1 MWCFPLLLALFIRYK
16 HALALCTGT
25 SNTVI
30 VIVQLQG
37 TTTGYCMFHLFC
49 KIRHFW
55 YRYVGCF
62 NHLTVFK
69 GNLMIKQVLSRVQ
82 IFKLRPQIC
91 LYRYLYKDSYSVF
104 SPPSAKKSNLYV
116 INRRT
121 NFMIFQGLV
130 CFLSYFDIYLFYWTW
145 ELCSAGYPWQHWL
158 EFEYINRVYIHGD
171 AIWSSLVW
179 TLPPPLLL
187 LQVKCTCIFL
197 KLFCSLYIIYLYL
210 SIIFSC
216 SVDQN
221 VLTWYVNNQGCV
233 IEIWYACLLHIY
245 IIPIHSCFIE

>member
-1 MWCFPLLLALFIRYK
+1 MALFIRYK
-16 HALALCTGT
+16 HALDLCTVHLIQ
-25 SNTVI
+25 VI

-62 NHLTVFK
+62 NHLAVFK
-69 GNLMIKQVLSRVQ
+69 GNLMIKQVLSRVE

-104 SPPSAKKSNLYV
+104 SPPSAKKSNWYV

-130 CFLSYFDIYLFYWTW
+130 CFLSYFDIYLFYWTR
-145 ELCSAGYPWQHWL
+145 ELCSGGYPWQHWL

-179 TLPPPLLL
+179 TLPLSPPVITSEMYMYLLKTFL
-187 LQVKCTCIFL
+187 LFIYHIFILVYNFFLFRGPKCFNLIC
-197 KLFCSLYIIYLYL
+197 
-210 SIIFSC
+210 
-216 SVDQN
+216 
-221 VLTWYVNNQGCV
+221 
-233 IEIWYACLLHIY
+233 
-245 IIPIHSCFIE
+245 

>member
-1 MWCFPLLLALFIRYK
+1 MFPLIIGIIYQIQT
-16 HALALCTGT
+16 CTWLVYST

-55 YRYVGCF
+55 YKYVGCF

-69 GNLMIKQVLSRVQ
+69 GNLMIKQVLRRLQ

-104 SPPSAKKSNLYV
+104 SPPSAKKSILYV

-158 EFEYINRVYIHGD
+158 EFEYINRVYIHDD

-179 TLPPPLLL
+179 TLPPPLP
-187 LQVKCTCIFL
+187 
-197 KLFCSLYIIYLYL
+197 
-210 SIIFSC
+210 SC
-216 SVDQN
+216 YYKWN
-221 VLTWYVNNQGCV
+221 VHV
-233 IEIWYACLLHIY
+233 
-245 IIPIHSCFIE
+245 SS